1 MNINN
6 KTLPSSVGLA
16 LFTVI
21 ILLMVDV
28 GCESRKLQQQR
39 REVSDKLADAVAKKK
54 GNPKEV
60 LVRFDRIAT
69 FEWDRLFFFTPYT
82 DMGVI
87 YNTLGYEWKDAK
99 QTGIDS
105 FDRDNLLVFTLNGKV
120 VNYVNH
126 PRHLGNVHDYRD
138 IKPNGF
144 SREEA
149 VFEVRGE
156 NGDYSWLTLFPV
168 TYKK

>member
-1 MNINN
+1 MSIVKKNLQSPFAPILF
-6 KTLPSSVGLA
+6 TGIA
-16 LFTVI
+16 LFI
-21 ILLMVDV
+21 IGV
-28 GCESRKLQQQR
+28 GCESRKLEHQR
-39 REVSDKLADAVAKKK
+39 QGVSNRLADAVAKKK

-60 LVRFDRIAT
+60 IVRFDQIAT

-82 DMGVI
+82 DVGVI
-87 YNTLGYEWKDAK
+87 YNTLGYEWKEAK

-120 VNYVNH
+120 VNYVSH

-138 IKPNGF
+138 IRPNGF

-156 NGDYSWLTLFPV
+156 NGDDSWLTLYPV
-168 TYKK
+168 ADKK